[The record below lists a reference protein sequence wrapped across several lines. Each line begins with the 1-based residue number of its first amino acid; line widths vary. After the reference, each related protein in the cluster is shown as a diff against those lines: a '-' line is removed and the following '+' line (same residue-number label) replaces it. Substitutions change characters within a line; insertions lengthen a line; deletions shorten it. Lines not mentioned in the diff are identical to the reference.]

1 MAMTKRDKEWLS
13 SLGVSLRVI
22 AENLEGRPTPIYAG
36 LGAPTELRKIA
47 EALEK
52 AGLGQL

>member
-13 SLGVSLRVI
+13 NLGLSLRII
-22 AENLEGRPTPIYAG
+22 AASLEGQSTPVFAAY
-36 LGAPTELRKIA
+36 GAPTELRKIA

>member
-13 SLGVSLRVI
+13 GLGLSLRII
-22 AENLEGRPTPIYAG
+22 ANTLEGRTTPIYAG